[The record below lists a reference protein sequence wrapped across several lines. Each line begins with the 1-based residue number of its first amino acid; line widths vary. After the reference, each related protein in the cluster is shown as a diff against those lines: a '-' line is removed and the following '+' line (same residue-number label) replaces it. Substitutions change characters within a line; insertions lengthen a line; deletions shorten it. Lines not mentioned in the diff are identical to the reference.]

1 MKLITKIWL
10 TLLLVIAVTL
20 LATAWLTNRST
31 GQAYRGYFD
40 TFQHYQLVQLANQ
53 AGVLYADMGQWQP
66 VQDWLNQT
74 GATMLMPS
82 PQRGRGRGRGAMG
95 LAQGQA
101 QYLLVD
107 AASGAPLAADTPPV
121 SQSLLDTGEAVV
133 VDGVTVAKLVTP
145 SSTTTYGPAEQ
156 SLLGQVRNA
165 ILISVGLSGVVAILL
180 GGLLVATILRP
191 LRELGAG
198 VAKVARG
205 SLRTRQHL
213 KPRRARPTCNRFQSN
228 GR

>member
-101 QYLLVD
+101 QMICWLTQ
-107 AASGAPLAADTPPV
+107 P
-121 SQSLLDTGEAVV
+121 AVH
-133 VDGVTVAKLVTP
+133 
-145 SSTTTYGPAEQ
+145 
-156 SLLGQVRNA
+156 RW
-165 ILISVGLSGVVAILL
+165 
-180 GGLLVATILRP
+180 
-191 LRELGAG
+191 
-198 VAKVARG
+198 
-205 SLRTRQHL
+205 LRT
-213 KPRRARPTCNRFQSN
+213 PRPSPKASWTPEKRSWSTA
-228 GR
+228 